1 MEAVRFISL
10 FEDFQTQS
18 GRIFI
23 DELEKA
29 FEIGGIVEDK
39 LKKFLFK
46 MKLSGLCRQWYC
58 NEYDHYDHEE
68 YKKSK
73 WDDVKKKFLYA
84 SNLFCNENQRVESYT
99 SIKEC
104 LIEENNKANECQVN
118 DQYCIIENK
127 EENSGEVGEEYN
139 ESFIENR
146 KKSDIYVENVE
157 NNQLIDEEN
166 LFSNDDGEV
175 SIEEN
180 YVEKDL
186 WKLNPKEILSY
197 KEEKKSE
204 NEEKCLESIKTKEA
218 KYICYVR
225 KEEKIQSDEYHYE
238 VHIKGTPNENNR
250 MMIMIL
256 GYEFN
261 NERHI
266 FIQILKKK
274 GTKWKLFYFYF
285 ILIRSRSIICYSS
298 CRSRSFSKSEGS
310 SHRSISNNSNKSLN

>member
-18 GRIFI
+18 GINFI
-23 DELEKA
+23 DELETA
-29 FEIGGIVEDK
+29 FEIEGIVEDK
-39 LKKFLFK
+39 LKKFLL
-46 MKLSGLCRQWYC
+46 KLKLRGLPSEWHEIIRDDY
-58 NEYDHYDHEE
+58 EE
-68 YKKSK
+68 YNKSK
-73 WDDVKKKFLYA
+73 WDDVKKRFLST
-84 SNLFCNENQRVESYT
+84 SNLFRNENQRVESYKG
-99 SIKEC
+99 IKEC
-104 LIEENNKANECQVN
+104 FIEENNQPNECEVNQRN

-225 KEEKIQSDEYHYE
+225 KEEKIQSVEYNSE
-238 VHIKGTPNENNR
+238 VHIKGTPNENDR

-266 FIQILKKK
+266 FIQIIKKK

-285 ILIRSRSIICYSS
+285 ILI
-298 CRSRSFSKSEGS
+298 CRSS
-310 SHRSISNNSNKSLN
+310 SYKYNSG